1 MEGLRQLHVEFED
14 FQDLAEGQ
22 IVRQKAGAVEHLQ
35 ITGLPRLGDTHAS
48 VSQGQIHL
56 APALGQ
62 RLHEA
67 VQAGIFLVPGGIATE
82 AYRCCQI
89 LEQVLLAC
97 GSSAH
102 ELVRLTC
109 YVSNL
114 NSRSSDVLCEVID
127 LFCHERSCHS
137 ITRTIIGCDRLQAD
151 AAVQMEG
158 LAAVDHSRSL
168 CRTPPRPVG
177 RVDLQSAEK
186 SLKTSHRPMAHS
198 SRLEFSGDDCKPAAD
213 AAAAAAAAVLEDE
226 PESWIMVNDALDLD
240 PQEQCQ
246 SPSPP
251 TQREP
256 VLQRLTSHTMTELE
270 PFGFYGHLTSFDLQP
285 LTPEQAESIHHG
297 LGQDFTKFCRLTMKG
312 PEDYRTI
319 RLEPSIIQCQPAEA
333 WHAGRWKPPVGQ
345 TWSFTFALA
354 VEKSANCFVNVGLVE
369 WVAARKDSAE
379 ATSPKQSLAE
389 ILQVKSEAEDNVP
402 GGWLPE
408 QHVHENPRQMML
420 GCRKG
425 VQWFGNAAKFPLFQ
439 DNIMEGSLLRF
450 RCDYHLNRHGEIAQV
465 KVWFLPSPLNF
476 EYGGEQTI
484 TESDLWFEPLA
495 QWWEPRCQ
503 DKKMRSLWVPA
514 VTLYTCDDVVTVAWN
529 GPDP

>member
-1 MEGLRQLHVEFED
+1 ASGHLPAVGGIGTSHLASSPSHDEDRAEDWDGPAEEIDESDYSEEYEDDFED
-14 FQDLAEGQ
+14 AQYTEDEDQTVGSDIEEVYMKPGAGALSMVREEEDLSRVMSNYEQDLARHHSSASPVPSPTMQPRRTGSLDRSVAAPEASRGTLA
-22 IVRQKAGAVEHLQ
+22 IPIMELRSRMKEELIRKMGEEPFEKAFNFLLDARMRGIPESAVKRDLEALV
-35 ITGLPRLGDTHAS
+35 G
-48 VSQGQIHL
+48 L
-56 APALGQ
+56 APAD
-62 RLHEA
+62 EA
-67 VQAGIFLVPGGIATE
+67 LRERRRDGRRGE
-82 AYRCCQI
+82 A
-89 LEQVLLAC
+89 
-97 GSSAH
+97 
-102 ELVRLTC
+102 
-109 YVSNL
+109 
-114 NSRSSDVLCEVID
+114 
-127 LFCHERSCHS
+127 
-137 ITRTIIGCDRLQAD
+137 
-151 AAVQMEG
+151 M
-158 LAAVDHSRSL
+158 
-168 CRTPPRPVG
+168 
-177 RVDLQSAEK
+177 
-186 SLKTSHRPMAHS
+186 
-198 SRLEFSGDDCKPAAD
+198 
-213 AAAAAAAAVLEDE
+213 DE

-379 ATSPKQSLAE
+379 ASTAHATSPKQSLAE